1 VKFAATAMNVRE
13 LFDLTDQNAIVTG
26 AGGGIGRELCH
37 ALVEMGANIALVDT
51 EPASIEKLAQELK
64 KYGKKALLYATDVS
78 KEIEVEDMAA
88 KALKA
93 MGKIDILVNCAGIF
107 YWGPPEEIKMDRW
120 DRVLDV
126 NLKGTFLCCRAVGRS
141 MIANKRGK
149 IINIASISASIV
161 NRPAN
166 VAYNVS
172 KAGVVI
178 LTKTLAADWAQY
190 NVNVNAISP
199 GYMSTGM
206 TEEKDALYGNEW
218 RSMTP
223 MHRLG
228 DADELKGVVVFLA
241 SDASKL
247 MTGQDITLDG
257 GFTLW

>member
-1 VKFAATAMNVRE
+1 VSVRE
-13 LFDLTDQNAIVTG
+13 QFELTNKNAIVTG

-37 ALVEMGANIALVDT
+37 ALAEMGANLGLVDT
-51 EPASIEKLAQELK
+51 NRESIEKLADELK
-64 KYGKKALLYATDVS
+64 RYGKETTLFQTDVS
-78 KEIEVEDMAA
+78 KEAEVEDMVA
-88 KALKA
+88 KALST
-93 MGKIDILVNCAGIF
+93 MGSIDILVNCAGIF
-107 YWGPPEEIKMDRW
+107 YWGPPEEIQIERW

-141 MIANKRGK
+141 MIANRRGK

-190 NVNVNAISP
+190 NVNVNSISP

-206 TEEKDALYGNEW
+206 TEKNDALYGNEW

-247 MTGQDITLDG
+247 MTGQDVILDG

>member
-1 VKFAATAMNVRE
+1 MSVRE
-13 LFDLTDQNAIVTG
+13 LFDLIGRNAIVTG
-26 AGGGIGRELCH
+26 AGGGIGRELCYGL
-37 ALVEMGANIALVDT
+37 AEMGANIGLVDSNR
-51 EPASIEKLAQELK
+51 ESIEKLSEELK
-64 KYGKKALLYATDVS
+64 KYGRKTALFETDVS
-78 KEIEVEDMAA
+78 KEADVEAMAT
-88 KALKA
+88 KALST

-107 YWGPPEEIKMDRW
+107 YWGPPEDIQMERW
-120 DRVLDV
+120 DQVLDV
-126 NLKGTFLCCRAVGRS
+126 NLKGTFLCCRAIGRS
-141 MIANKRGK
+141 MIANRRGK

-190 NVNVNAISP
+190 NVNVNSISP
-199 GYMSTGM
+199 GYMTTGM
-206 TEEKDALYGNEW
+206 TEKNDKLYGNDW

-247 MTGQDITLDG
+247 MTGQDLILDG

>member
-1 VKFAATAMNVRE
+1 MSVRD

-37 ALVEMGANIALVDT
+37 ALAEMGANLALVDT
-51 EPASIEKLAQELK
+51 VRESTEKLAKELG
-64 KYGKKALLYATDVS
+64 KYGKKATVYLTDVS
-78 KEIEVEDMAA
+78 KEAEVEDMV
-88 KALKA
+88 KKVLSA
-93 MGKIDILVNCAGIF
+93 MGRVDILVNCAGIF
-107 YWGPPEEIKMDRW
+107 YWGPPEEIKVDRW

-166 VAYNVS
+166 VAYNAS

-190 NVNVNAISP
+190 NVNVNSISP

-206 TEEKDALYGNEW
+206 TDEKDALYGAEW

-247 MTGQDITLDG
+247 MTGQDLILDG

>member
-1 VKFAATAMNVRE
+1 MSVRE
-13 LFDLTDQNAIVTG
+13 LFELTDQNAIVTG

-37 ALVEMGANIALVDT
+37 ALAEMGANIALVDT
-51 EPASIEKLAQELK
+51 NRETIEKLAKELK
-64 KYGKKALLYATDVS
+64 RYGKRTILFETDVS
-78 KEIEVEDMAA
+78 KEAEVEEMAT
-88 KALKA
+88 KALST
-93 MGKIDILVNCAGIF
+93 MGRIDILVNCAGIF
-107 YWGPPEEIKMDRW
+107 YWGPPEEIKEERW
-120 DRVLDV
+120 DQVLDV

-178 LTKTLAADWAQY
+178 LTKTLAADWAQH
-190 NVNVNAISP
+190 NVNVNSISP

-228 DADELKGVVVFLA
+228 EADELKGVVVFLA

-247 MTGQDITLDG
+247 MTGQDLILDG

>member
-1 VKFAATAMNVRE
+1 MSVRKQFE
-13 LFDLTDQNAIVTG
+13 LTDQNAIVTG

-37 ALVEMGANIALVDT
+37 ALAEMGANLGLVDT
-51 EPASIEKLAQELK
+51 NRESIEKLAEELQR
-64 KYGKKALLYATDVS
+64 YGKRTTLYETDVS
-78 KEIEVEDMAA
+78 KEAEVEDMVA
-88 KALKA
+88 KALRT
-93 MGKIDILVNCAGIF
+93 MGRIDILVNCAGIF
-107 YWGPPEEIKMDRW
+107 YWGPPEEIQIERW

-141 MIANKRGK
+141 MIANRRGK

-166 VAYNVS
+166 VAYNAS

-190 NVNVNAISP
+190 NVNVNSISP

-206 TEEKDALYGNEW
+206 TEKNDRLYGNGW

-247 MTGQDITLDG
+247 MTGQDVILDG

>member
-1 VKFAATAMNVRE
+1 MSVRE
-13 LFDLTDQNAIVTG
+13 LFDLTNQNAIVTG
-26 AGGGIGRELCH
+26 AAGGIGRELCI
-37 ALVEMGANIALVDT
+37 ALAETGANIGLVDT
-51 EPASIEKLAQELK
+51 NRESMEKLSQELR
-64 KYGKKALLYATDVS
+64 KYGRKVTPFETDVS
-78 KEIEVEDMAA
+78 KEAEVEDMAS
-88 KALKA
+88 KALGS
-93 MGKIDILVNCAGIF
+93 MGRIDILVNCAGIF

-126 NLKGTFLCCRAVGRS
+126 NLKGTFLCSRAIGRS
-141 MIANKRGK
+141 MVANRRGK

-190 NVNVNAISP
+190 NVNVNSISP
-199 GYMSTGM
+199 GYMTTGM
-206 TEEKDALYGNEW
+206 TEKNDALYGKEW
-218 RSMTP
+218 RSWTP

-241 SDASKL
+241 SEASKL
-247 MTGQDITLDG
+247 MTGQDLILDG